1 MSSPGPLLVF
11 GPRSL
16 AYDFRPHHPLTPKRF
31 GPGID
36 LLRAVGAEPSL
47 APDPARDEELHRIH
61 LPAYVDA
68 VRRFSAD
75 PSLPAAMGIGL
86 SDNPAFE
93 GMHEAAAVVAAG
105 SLRAMEA
112 VLGG

>member
-1 MSSPGPLLVF
+1 MPGSTGGGPLLVF

-16 AYDFRPHHPLTPKRF
+16 AYNFGPHHPLTPKRF

-47 APDPARDEELHRIH
+47 APEPATDEELLRIH

-68 VRRFSAD
+68 VRRFSTD
-75 PSLPAAMGIGL
+75 PSRAGAMDAGG
-86 SDNPAFE
+86 DDDGGTRRGAE
-93 GMHEAAAVVAAG
+93 GRRTAD
-105 SLRAMEA
+105 R
-112 VLGG
+112 